1 MLARQLRKEN
11 ELIAELVVAKELG
24 LTLGQLRR
32 EMNYEEVHLWLV
44 FFELQNQEREK
55 TMNKAG
61 RHR

>member
-11 ELIAELVVAKELG
+11 GLIAELVVAKELG

>member
-11 ELIAELVVAKELG
+11 GLIAELVVAKELG

-32 EMNYEEVHLWLV
+32 EMTYEEVHLWLV

-55 TMNKAG
+55 SMNAAK
-61 RHR
+61 RRR

>member
-11 ELIAELVVAKELG
+11 GLIAELVVAKELG

-32 EMNYEEVHLWLV
+32 EMNYEEVYLWLV